1 MVLTIPGSFDFAS
14 LGADFSAQC
23 TVEGNAAVVDSLVW
37 YKNGTVIRDEQSSR
51 INITTNNE
59 QTFTSTL
66 SVATVRRD
74 DGGEYYCEAFF
85 SNMDSMTSNRVMIP
99 VYGEQLL
106 AYIRTMIYAASLLH

>member
-37 YKNGTVIRDEQSSR
+37 YKNGTVIRDEQNSR
-51 INITTNNE
+51 ISITTNNE

-66 SVATVRRD
+66 SLIQVQRD

-85 SNMDSMTSNRVMIP
+85 SNMDSITSNRVMIP
-99 VYGEQLL
+99 VFGEWLL
-106 AYIRTMIYAASLLH
+106 TVIYAASLICG